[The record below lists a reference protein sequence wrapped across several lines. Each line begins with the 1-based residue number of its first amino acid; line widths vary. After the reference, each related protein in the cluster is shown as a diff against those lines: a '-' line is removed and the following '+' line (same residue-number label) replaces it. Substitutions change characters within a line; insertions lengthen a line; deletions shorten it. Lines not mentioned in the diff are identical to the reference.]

1 MSSGRKNVILFI
13 FFSVGIIFL
22 MRLFYM
28 QVLDDSYMRSA
39 RDNVFR
45 NMTDYPARGFIYDR
59 HGKLLV
65 YNAPVYDLMITP
77 KQVKDIDTLEFCN
90 LIGITVDG
98 FNERF
103 RKAKAYSAIK
113 PTIFEKQLSAET
125 YATLQEKLYRFP
137 GFFVQPRTLRK
148 YPEPIAAHLFG
159 YIGEV
164 DTSITSKDKYYKDG
178 DYIGKSGIEQ
188 SYEKVLRGKR
198 GTRVMV
204 VDVFNRPKGSYMNG
218 KFDTVAVAGQS
229 ITLSLDANLQR
240 YGEQLMQN
248 KVGGM
253 VAIDPQTGEI
263 LALVSAP
270 SYDPNLLVGRE
281 RTKNYADLLQEATI
295 PLYNRAIMAPYPPGS
310 TFKLINDLIGE
321 QEGVLFPSTSYYCD
335 GGYHMGGQT
344 VKCDERHGSLNLE
357 GAIAHSCN
365 TYHCYVFRSIIDQ
378 KKYSTSEAGYTAWR
392 NHVLTFG
399 IGKRLYSDL
408 PQEMKGNVP
417 SVEFYDKYYGKGHW
431 KSSAIV
437 SLSIGQGEL
446 GINPLQMANTMCI
459 IANKGYYYI
468 PHIIKQIGDSIKAQE
483 RYREKNYTD
492 IDPKYFDIVQDGME
506 SVVESGTAAASKIK
520 GITVLGKTGTA
531 QNPHGKN
538 HSLFVGY
545 APRENPKIAIGIMVE
560 NAGWGAEWAAPIASL
575 MMEKYLTDS
584 ISRPLVEKKMM
595 EGVII
600 PKMYQEK
607 MDKENKERELR
618 KDSAT
623 VKSVAV
629 KAAAE
634 SSSSRQK

>member
-1 MSSGRKNVILFI
+1 VSSGRKNVILFI
-13 FFSVGIIFL
+13 FFSVGAIFL
-22 MRLFYM
+22 LRLFYI
-28 QVLDDSYMRSA
+28 QIVDQSYLRSA

-45 NMTDYPARGFIYDR
+45 NITEYPARGFIYDR
-59 HGKLLV
+59 KGKLLV
-65 YNAPVYDLMITP
+65 YNAPVYDLMFTP
-77 KQVKDIDTLEFCN
+77 KLVKDIDTLELCN
-90 LIGITVDG
+90 LLGITMDG
-98 FNERF
+98 FEERYKKG
-103 RKAKAYSAIK
+103 RAYSKVKAS
-113 PTIFEKQLSAET
+113 IFEKQISAET

-137 GFFVQPRTLRK
+137 GFYVQPRTLRK

-159 YIGEV
+159 YIAEV
-164 DTSITSKDKYYKDG
+164 DTATTSRDKYYKEG

-188 SYEKVLRGKR
+188 SYETVLRGKR

-204 VDVFNRPKGSYMNG
+204 VDVLNREKGSYMNG
-218 KFDTVAVAGQS
+218 KFDTLAIAGQS
-229 ITLSLDANLQR
+229 ITLSLDADLQR
-240 YGEQLMQN
+240 YGEELMKN

-281 RTKNYADLLQEATI
+281 RTGNYASLLQDLTK
-295 PLYNRAIMAPYPPGS
+295 PLINRALMGIYPPGS

-321 QEGVLFPSTSYYCD
+321 QEGVLHPQTTYYCD
-335 GGYHMGGQT
+335 GGYHMGSQT
-344 VKCDERHGSLNLE
+344 VKCDARHGSLNLE
-357 GAIAHSCN
+357 QAIAHSCN

-378 KKYSTSEAGYTAWR
+378 KKFETSEEGYQAWR

-408 PQEMKGNVP
+408 PQELKGNVP
-417 SVEFYDKYYGKGHW
+417 SVEYYDKYFGKGHW
-431 KSSAIV
+431 KSSTVV

-446 GINPLQMANTMCI
+446 GITPLQMANTMCI

-468 PHIIKQIGDSIKAQE
+468 PHIIRQVGDSIKAQPKFFQ
-483 RYREKNYTD
+483 KNYTD
-492 IDPKYFDIVQDGME
+492 IDPSYFDIVQDGME

-520 GITVLGKTGTA
+520 GVRVCGKTGTA
-531 QNPHGKN
+531 QNPHGKD

-560 NAGWGAEWAAPIASL
+560 NGGWGADWAAPIATL
-575 MMEKYLTDS
+575 MMEKYLNDT
-584 ISRPLVEKKMM
+584 IARPELERRMK

-607 MDKENKERELR
+607 KEVK
-618 KDSAT
+618 KDTTS
-623 VKSVAV
+623 V
-629 KAAAE
+629 KAVAMKK
-634 SSSSRQK
+634 RD